1 MRTQPLKRCPSIPVR
16 REISRKPSSAVK
28 AAAKL
33 DKEAQGRDW
42 TKKKRATFRKSLK
55 RRPFGMLSLVSRPSV
70 I

>member
-42 TKKKRATFRKSLK
+42 TKKGLLSIFRE
-55 RRPFGMLSLVSRPSV
+55 RQGFGLTT
-70 I
+70 